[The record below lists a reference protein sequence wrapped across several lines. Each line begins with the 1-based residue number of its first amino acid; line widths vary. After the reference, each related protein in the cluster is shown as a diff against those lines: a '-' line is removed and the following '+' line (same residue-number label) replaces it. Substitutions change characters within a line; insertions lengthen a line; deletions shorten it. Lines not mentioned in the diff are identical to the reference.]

1 MATSPAP
8 KPRIWPF
15 FAWAAAGAGICLGPL
30 TAFTPIGLLVL
41 PVVIAAL
48 GDTAAD
54 RPGSRTG
61 RRAPGLSPGSDL
73 VPLVVAYLNRGGPGD
88 VCTASAASQ
97 SCTTEWSPW
106 PWLGAGLALVTLGA
120 VAFALLR
127 ARLSRRRRVPPRVS
141 RPHLRPPRPR
151 PARG

>member
-1 MATSPAP
+1 MAITTAAR
-8 KPRIWPF
+8 PRIWPF

-48 GDTAAD
+48 VTLLLW
-54 RPGSRTG
+54 PGSRTS
-61 RRAPGLSPGSDL
+61 AALGLISGLGL
-73 VPLVVAYLNRGGPGD
+73 VPLVVAYLNRGGPGE
-88 VCTASAASQ
+88 VCTTSATSQ

-127 ARLSRRRRVPPRVS
+127 ARLSPTAPCPAARQPTAPR
-141 RPHLRPPRPR
+141 
-151 PARG
+151 AAATTA

>member
-1 MATSPAP
+1 MAITTVAR
-8 KPRIWPF
+8 PRIWPF

-30 TAFTPIGLLVL
+30 TAFTPIGLFVL

-48 GDTAAD
+48 VALLLW
-54 RPGSRTG
+54 PGSRTS
-61 RRAPGLSPGSDL
+61 AALGLISGLGL
-73 VPLVVAYLNRGGPGD
+73 VPLVVAYLNRGGPGE
-88 VCTASAASQ
+88 VCTTSATSQ

-127 ARLSRRRRVPPRVS
+127 ARLSRPRPVPPRVS
-141 RPHLRPPRPR
+141 RPHPGPPPPRPD
-151 PARG
+151 PG